1 MVENMFAPSTF
12 SSLPLG
18 DLWML
23 LVCYSS
29 MLVGVVI
36 WMTWVWGKHV
46 LCFGRQLPGSDVSD
60 PPTTKPSPCQ
70 SPNRT
75 TGNKGRANKTR
86 RSGGAKGPIW
96 STLCS
101 DKGQRFPDEQ
111 CLFRSVQCRCR
122 SGWVEAKWVRLASA
136 LITCTVTSPGQ
147 HFLAPTPR
155 QQKAKTATTFVTRG
169 EYFLQCHAFSPA
181 QTCIFGGLLWSK
193 FAIVGHWGGAT
204 CFGCKFWPQSG
215 TTCISQ
221 KFGHTLA
228 PLALA

>member
-1 MVENMFAPSTF
+1 M
-12 SSLPLG
+12 G
-18 DLWML
+18 DHCVML

-29 MLVGVVI
+29 MLVWSSEWRGCEENMFCVLVASCPDRMWVI
-36 WMTWVWGKHV
+36 
-46 LCFGRQLPGSDVSD
+46 LRR
-60 PPTTKPSPCQ
+60 Q
-70 SPNRT
+70 SPLPVNHPIGQQETKDELTKQEGVGER
-75 TGNKGRANKTR
+75 RAPF
-86 RSGGAKGPIW
+86 GQHF
-96 STLCS
+96 
-101 DKGQRFPDEQ
+101 GQRFPDEQ

-193 FAIVGHWGGAT
+193 LAIVGHRGGAT